1 MEMSEKEI
9 IDLCQKGNL
18 EYFSELYE
26 KYVEMI
32 YKFIF
37 LKTTD
42 KELSEDLTSQTF
54 FKALEKIQSFKI
66 DDSANFRAWLYRI
79 AYNLIIDT
87 YKSKKQDLSFEESWD
102 IGYEWNFWDD
112 IDQKETLKKV
122 RAYFD
127 TLNPKHK
134 EIILMRIWDDLSFK
148 EIAEITWESLSNC
161 KKIVSRTLQNIPKEY
176 YAIFILLIFF

>member
-87 YKSKKQDLSFEESWD
+87 YKSKKQDLSFEES
-102 IGYEWNFWDD
+102 
-112 IDQKETLKKV
+112 
-122 RAYFD
+122 
-127 TLNPKHK
+127 
-134 EIILMRIWDDLSFK
+134 
-148 EIAEITWESLSNC
+148 
-161 KKIVSRTLQNIPKEY
+161 
-176 YAIFILLIFF
+176 